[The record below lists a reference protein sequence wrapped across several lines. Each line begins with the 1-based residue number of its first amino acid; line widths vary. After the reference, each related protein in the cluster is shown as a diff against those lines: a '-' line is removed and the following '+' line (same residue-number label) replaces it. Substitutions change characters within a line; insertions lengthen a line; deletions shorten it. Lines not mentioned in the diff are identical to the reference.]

1 VALSFVELPRLL
13 AWFARPSAPR
23 PFPPRLQAIDDW
35 TRLFLTYGA
44 LPMNN
49 IAHLPVAQAL
59 RALETLSEDR
69 IAREEAFERE
79 KALKDHNT
87 MIKLATER
95 GIMLGIEQGIEQ
107 GIERG
112 RITGREEGLEQ
123 GQREASL
130 ALLHD
135 ILQMKF
141 GTVPEWAWQRLQA
154 ASIATLRQLSVVVLR
169 ATTIEEV
176 FSAVSDEAGKVAGPP
191 IIVARSS
198 ARPKRKAT

>member
-1 VALSFVELPRLL
+1 
-13 AWFARPSAPR
+13 
-23 PFPPRLQAIDDW
+23 
-35 TRLFLTYGA
+35 
-44 LPMNN
+44 MND
-49 IAHLPVAQAL
+49 IAHLPVARAL

-112 RITGREEGLEQ
+112 IERGRITGREEGLKDGLKRGREIGLKEGRKAGLER

-135 ILQMKF
+135 ILQMKS
-141 GTVPEWAWQRLQA
+141 GALPGSARQRLAA

-191 IIVARSS
+191 IVVARGS